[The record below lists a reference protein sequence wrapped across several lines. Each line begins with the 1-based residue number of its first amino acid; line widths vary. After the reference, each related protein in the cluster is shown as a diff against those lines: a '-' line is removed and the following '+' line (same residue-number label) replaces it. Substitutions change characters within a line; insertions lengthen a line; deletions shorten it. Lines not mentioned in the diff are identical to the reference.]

1 MLALR
6 RLVVAFVVL
15 LLLPPLAWA
24 YPDSQ
29 KAPRY
34 FASDCV
40 EKFDRRFV
48 YDFVGTFA
56 EWGALIEGAAC
67 DVYAKTG
74 AHFVLATVQST
85 EGEPLESYALHLF
98 ETWGIG
104 KRERNDGILLL
115 YVEDYNLAN
124 KPSALR
130 IEVGYGLEGVVNSLV
145 AIDAIEI
152 MRQAK
157 ADYQGAGYSEREAV
171 EFALA
176 SGAHVLLSTLNDE
189 YVDGAFPAPRSSWR
203 SVPPQVWLIAIA
215 IILVIV
221 VALARAAKSP
231 RKGWGYYPGS
241 PQWQSGVGGYF
252 AGQII
257 GGLLRGGRGGGGG
270 GGFGGGGF
278 GGGRSGGGGGS
289 GGF

>member
-1 MLALR
+1 MLVLR
-6 RLVVAFVVL
+6 RLVVACVL
-15 LLLPPLAWA
+15 VLVFSPVAWA

-29 KAPRY
+29 QAPRY
-34 FASDCV
+34 FPSDCIGA
-40 EKFDRRFV
+40 FDRRFV
-48 YDFVGTFA
+48 YDFVGTFD
-56 EWGALIEGAAC
+56 EWGALVEGAAC
-67 DVYAKTG
+67 EVYAKTG
-74 AHFVLATVQST
+74 AHFALATVQNT

-98 ETWGIG
+98 ESWGIG
-104 KRERNDGILLL
+104 EGERNDGILLL
-115 YVEDYNLAN
+115 YVKDYNLDN

-145 AIDAIEI
+145 AIDAIDI

-157 ADYQGAGYSEREAV
+157 ADYLGAGYSEREAV

-176 SGAHVLLSTLNDE
+176 SGAHVLLNTLNDQ
-189 YVDGAFPAPRSSWR
+189 YVDGAFPAPRSSWQDVPL
-203 SVPPQVWLIAIA
+203 SVWIIAVA

-221 VALARAAKSP
+221 LILASAAKSP

-241 PQWQSGVGGYF
+241 PQWSSGMGGYF
-252 AGQII
+252 AGQIL
-257 GGLLRGGRGGGGG
+257 GGMLGGGRGG
-270 GGFGGGGF
+270 GGGGF